1 MKTLVIVSHP
11 DMPNFYWYIRISQ
24 YQKLVNILYLTHK
37 LLHSVFKKE
46 TGKTPFEYRRV
57 ICKADGY
64 AKNQLRQSFVSF
76 SSVAAVSVDGNSRV
90 YRESGAR

>member
-37 LLHSVFKKE
+37 VTSHPCLKKKQEKRLLNIE
-46 TGKTPFEYRRV
+46 RV
-57 ICKADGY
+57 ICKAD
-64 AKNQLRQSFVSF
+64 V
-76 SSVAAVSVDGNSRV
+76 
-90 YRESGAR
+90 